1 MPRLPI
7 APLRCL
13 PLVLATACF
22 APTKQE
28 GTGGDTD
35 GATDSSDTGVSTDP
49 SATASNTDP
58 GTTSASTTVTTSTP
72 ADSSS
77 DAGESSTGSVAAG
90 CGNGEL
96 DPNEGCDDGNTE
108 SGDGCSAACQDE
120 ALFCDPRVVGTYA
133 PTDPLTVVAS
143 AGEFPVVAND
153 YAPGPAITLVDIS
166 DPSEP
171 LFQSAISL
179 GVNHAVLG
187 LVATS
192 DSVFGVGDPL
202 VTALSITDGNLAL
215 ESQLDAATNYPSEA
229 ALQGTT
235 LFIANDENTRIVDVA
250 NPGAMILTGAGLGVG
265 GVMFPSYDGVAA
277 AGGYAYVSVNGTLG
291 AFDISA
297 PLTPVLVG
305 TTDIAGG
312 GGLVASDDAGFIYY
326 AGGDG
331 IAIVDVSD
339 PADPVPMGTGAVDGN
354 VAVRD
359 VATRGY
365 FVYAGTS
372 NGNIVTFDAGLPAM
386 PITVSQLDV
395 GADPAVSIHAGEAH
409 LYVILGGVLHLVAD
423 LPGYCDATC
432 GNGVTEYP
440 ELCDDGDL
448 ESGDECDADCTL

>member
-1 MPRLPI
+1 MLRLTF
-7 APLRCL
+7 APLL
-13 PLVLATACF
+13 PLVLVAGCF

-35 GATDSSDTGVSTDP
+35 GATSSDTG
-49 SATASNTDP
+49 AS
-58 GTTSASTTVTTSTP
+58 TSASTETGATTVSTTVAMTTTP

-77 DAGESSTGSVAAG
+77 DAGESSTGSVAG

-96 DPNEGCDDGNTE
+96 DTNEGCDDGNTE

-133 PTDPLTVVAS
+133 PIDPLTVVTG
-143 AGEFPVVAND
+143 AGEFPVVADD
-153 YAPGPAITLVDIS
+153 YAPGPAITLLDIS

-171 LFQSAISL
+171 LFQSAINL

-202 VTALSITDGNLAL
+202 VTALSITDGSLAL
-215 ESQLDAATNYPSEA
+215 ESQLDAPTNYPSEA

-250 NPGAMILTGAGLGVG
+250 NPDAMVLTGAGLGVG

-277 AGGYAYVSVNGTLG
+277 AGGNAYVSVNGTLG
-291 AFDISA
+291 AFDTTD
-297 PLTPVLVG
+297 PLSPVLVS

-339 PADPVPMGTGAVDGN
+339 PTDPVPMGTGAVDGN
-354 VAVRD
+354 VFVRD
-359 VATRGY
+359 VATRGN

-386 PITVSQLDV
+386 PISVSELDI

>member
-1 MPRLPI
+1 MLRLPI
-7 APLRCL
+7 ATLRCL
-13 PLVLATACF
+13 PLVLASACF

-28 GTGGDTD
+28 GTGADTD
-35 GATDSSDTGVSTDP
+35 GATGSSGTD
-49 SATASNTDP
+49 ATTTASSTEP
-58 GTTSASTTVTTSTP
+58 GTASASTTVAMTTT

-77 DAGESSTGSVAAG
+77 DTGESSTGSVAG
-90 CGNGEL
+90 CGNGEP

-215 ESQLDAATNYPSEA
+215 ESQLDAPTNYPSEA

-235 LFIANDENTRIVDVA
+235 LFIADDDNTRIVDVA
-250 NPGAMILTGAGLGVG
+250 NPGAMVLTGAGLGVG

-277 AGGYAYVSVNGTLG
+277 AGGNAYVSVNGTLG
-291 AFDISA
+291 AFDTSD
-297 PLTPVLVG
+297 PLAPVLVG

-312 GGLVASDDAGFIYY
+312 GDLVASDDAGFIYY
-326 AGGDG
+326 SGGDG

-339 PADPVPMGTGAVDGN
+339 PTDPVPMGTGPVDDN
-354 VAVRD
+354 TFVRD
-359 VATRGY
+359 VATRGD

-386 PITVSQLDV
+386 PITVGQLDV
-395 GADPAVSIHAGEAH
+395 GADPAISIHAGEAH
-409 LYVILGGVLHLVAD
+409 LYVVLGGVLHLVAD